1 MDRRILPK
9 TVVQKVQNFAK
20 CATLS
25 GIPISEVYVFGSYA
39 KGTNRK
45 WSDIDVCIISPRFTN
60 SFDALQELW
69 SVRGGDFIPIEPIG
83 MTPEDLS
90 DRYSSLATEIRKYGI
105 KISLFADK
113 K

>member
-1 MDRRILPK
+1 MDQKTLPK
-9 TVVQKVQNFAK
+9 TVVQKVQRFAK
-20 CATLS
+20 RAKRS
-25 GIPISEVYVFGSYA
+25 GIPVSEVYVFGSYA
-39 KGTNRK
+39 KGTRHK

-69 SVRGGDFIPIEPIG
+69 KLNSKSFIPIEPIG

-90 DRYSSLATEIRKYGI
+90 DRYCPLATEIRKYGI
-105 KISLFADK
+105 KISLFSDK